1 MNCIMP
7 DGLRTLIRAGFC
19 HDIQP
24 TSYGIDSGYVEV
36 ALRRLL
42 VRGYILYSNPRGDE
56 HPVTSPVGEA
66 AGDLKT
72 NLPVQHLSIMLLN
85 AYSAPALGQVTAGKR
100 GAATSIAPETESRLP
115 VPLNIKWSDSVRF
128 LTIVELVIRS
138 HIQYLD
144 DR

>member
-1 MNCIMP
+1 MTFSLLPMA
-7 DGLRTLIRAGFC
+7 LILDMSRWRCVDYSFTVTYFILILAEMS
-19 HDIQP
+19 ILAP
-24 TSYGIDSGYVEV
+24 RLSG
-36 ALRRLL
+36 RLL
-42 VRGYILYSNPRGDE
+42 ATLRPIFRFN
-56 HPVTSPVGEA
+56 
-66 AGDLKT
+66 
-72 NLPVQHLSIMLLN
+72 LSIMLLN

-115 VPLNIKWSDSVRF
+115 VPLNIKWSDFVRF